1 MAFSYN
7 EYIGDGSTRTFT
19 FGFTGPDKGYIR
31 NTDIVVLVDGVPD
44 LNFQLTSSNSLELDV
59 APSTGAVVR
68 IRRVMP
74 KDAPYTDFSRGNKFG
89 EANLNNSFLQTL
101 YTVHEFQDGWFPDG
115 FRFLSSVRFSADID
129 FEGYDLNNV
138 GTLQVSDVIIGEE
151 GLSLGDS
158 IAEAYNWAQYPVD
171 APVPEGSGSEYSSYH
186 YSVKSDNSRV
196 LSESAKDAAIV
207 ARNAAQAAQGLAEGA
222 RDAAQGFAGDA
233 GNSATQ
239 AGISAGQ
246 ASGYADNAQASAT
259 AAGIS
264 EGNALSSAN
273 NSANFADDSSDS
285 ATESKNWAE
294 TAEDVPVV
302 EGNGTEY
309 SSKHYSKKA
318 QQWATNSNGS
328 ALASL
333 GFSEDAQV
341 YAQDA
346 LGHSNT
352 ALGHAQAAGQ
362 SALDAQAAADSID
375 STAFMAVSYYN
386 GDLDNLVDAGTY
398 RVHNHPSVPAGGYY
412 GNVLVMRT
420 PGADTAAQM
429 IFDYASGFVAWRGG
443 NPSQTGGAGSWGP
456 WVSLLGGGTE
466 LFVEWVGQLSKDGTG
481 IIATNWN
488 NYDWILVNGDYEG
501 DQISGWI
508 HVGTWTGLGLMGERT
523 PTIGIRRTG
532 DNSFVVDG
540 TTYDLTYRTVRRIW
554 GVKA

>member
-207 ARNAAQAAQGLAEGA
+207 ARNAAQAARVLAEVA

-328 ALASL
+328 ALAAL
-333 GFSEDAQV
+333 GFSEDAQG
-341 YAQDA
+341 YAQNA

-352 ALGHAQAAGQ
+352 ALGHAQDAEQ
-362 SALDAQAAADSID
+362 SALDAAAAAASID
-375 STAFMAVSYYN
+375 TDHLMVVGGYA
-386 GDLDNLVDAGTY
+386 GDMDLLNIAGSY
-398 RVHNHPSVPAGGYY
+398 RVETNTNLPLSVHY
-412 GNVLVMRT
+412 GNVLVLRN
-420 PGADTAAQM
+420 PGADTIAQ
-429 IFDYASGFVAWRGG
+429 IATDYTSSEILYRSSSISGG
-443 NPSQTGGAGSWGP
+443 WGP

-466 LFVEWVGQLSKDGTG
+466 LSLEWIGQITKGSSSN
-481 IIATNWN
+481 IATNWDDYN
-488 NYDWILVNGDYEG
+488 WLIVNGEYNGE
-501 DQISGWI
+501 QISGWI
-508 HVGTWTGLGLMGERT
+508 HVGTWTGVGLMGGRS
-523 PTIGIRRTG
+523 PTIGIKRTG
-532 DNSFVVDG
+532 NNTFVVDG
-540 TTYDLTYRTVRRIW
+540 TTDQIASRTVKRIM
-554 GVKA
+554 GVKV